1 MVQMGLKQLVKVG
14 MIILTST
21 LLLPPQA
28 LEAKGDSSPAS
39 RSNSACRLISAKQMH
54 QLFGGEW
61 AEPTP
66 TSVKDLDPDNIAGC
80 QISTKHPYGTASFLD
95 VYISTKAQRD
105 KNGNPNDLETSID
118 VAAGLFHS
126 KPIAGV
132 GDRAIGYW
140 VDMEENLGNG
150 VLVVAK
156 GTTFVKAILTN
167 QYHLKKANLSK
178 LAELGKLMA
187 PLLGS

>member
-1 MVQMGLKQLVKVG
+1 MVQMVLKQLVKVG
-14 MIILTST
+14 MILLTST

-28 LEAKGDSSPAS
+28 LEAREDISSPAS
-39 RSNSACRLISAKQMH
+39 QSNSACRLISAKQMH

-66 TSVKDLDPDNIAGC
+66 TPVKDLDPNDIAGC

-105 KNGNPNDLETSID
+105 KNGNPNDLEISMN
-118 VAAGLFHS
+118 VASFFHG

-140 VDMEENLGNG
+140 SDMEEDLGNG
-150 VLVVAK
+150 VIVFSK
-156 GTTFVKAILTN
+156 GTTFVQAILSN
-167 QYHLKKANLSK
+167 QYRLKKANLSK
-178 LAELGKLMA
+178 LAELGKSMV
-187 PLLGS
+187 PLFP